1 MVAIFE
7 LTSTGITW
15 KEAWLLGGYQGVSN
29 KKFNGF
35 IL

>member
-1 MVAIFE
+1 MVAISE

-15 KEAWLLGGYQGVSN
+15 KEAWLLGEYQGVFN